1 MQSPAIDLLPEQ
13 LGRTTQSPLMTNRAS
28 CISGNFIQCRVKR
41 HSDAYV
47 FFILMVV
54 GFFFTAQQEG
64 QSAHRSLELFK
75 RDVNF
80 LVSQHNFIL
89 LLSDK
94 GRECF

>member
-1 MQSPAIDLLPEQ
+1 MQLSAIDLLPEQ
-13 LGRTTQSPLMTNRAS
+13 PGMTTQSPLMTNRAS

-54 GFFFTAQQEG
+54 FFFSAQQEG
-64 QSAHRSLELFK
+64 QSALRSLGLFK